1 MSVSDAEQSRAVDR
15 AMSLTVFGATGGT
28 GARVVE
34 SALAAGHEV
43 TAVAR
48 RPEAVTARH
57 ARLTIVRG
65 DVLDLGSTEAA
76 IAGRDAIVSAL
87 GVGVSRGPTNV
98 YSAGVGNIMKAMKSA
113 GVRRLICVSASALAI
128 DAEDPFVARIILKPL
143 LQGLLKRPFAD
154 LAIME
159 REVVASG
166 LDWTIVRPPRLTNG
180 ARTGRYR
187 TALTPN
193 LRGAFSISRADLA
206 DHVVRCIGDR
216 ASFGATVGI
225 GY

>member
-1 MSVSDAEQSRAVDR
+1 MSVSDAEQSRATT
-15 AMSLTVFGATGGT
+15 LTVFGVTGGT

-34 SALAAGHEV
+34 AALAAGHTV

-65 DVLDLGSTEAA
+65 DVLDLGSIEAA
-76 IAGRDAIVSAL
+76 ISGRDAIVSAL
-87 GVGVSRGPTNV
+87 GVGVSRGPTEV
-98 YSAGVGNIMKAMKSA
+98 YSLGVGNIMKAMKSA

-128 DAEDPFVARIILKPL
+128 DAEDPSVVRIILKPL
-143 LQGLLKRPFAD
+143 LQRMLKRPFAD

-159 REVVASG
+159 REVAASG

-206 DHVVRCIGDR
+206 DYIVRRLSDH
-216 ASFGATVGI
+216 ASFGVTAGI
-225 GY
+225 AY